1 MAINKTIDRTSES
14 GLQVKRPKLILQPTT
29 GWISLGLHEIW
40 EYRELLYFLIWRDVK
55 VRYKQTALGA
65 AWAVIQPVFTMVV
78 FSLFF
83 GKLGKIPSDG
93 IPYPLFSYSA
103 LLPWNFFAQSLNES
117 SSSLVRNSNLLR
129 KVYFPR
135 LTIPMAGVFA
145 GLVDFG
151 IAFLVLVVMMFYY
164 KVNFT
169 LNILLLP
176 FFLLLAVL
184 AALGVGLWLSALS
197 VEYRDV
203 RFVIPFLTQFWLFA
217 TPVAYPSSML
227 HEPWRTI
234 FGLNPMVG
242 VVEGFRWALLN
253 TSPPGP
259 MIALSAF
266 VTILMVT
273 FGAFYFRRMEKTF
286 ADLV

>member
-1 MAINKTIDRTSES
+1 MAMNSTVNTTQAVIP
-14 GLQVKRPKLILQPTT
+14 VKRPKLILEPSK
-29 GWISLGLHEIW
+29 GWSSLGLKEIW
-40 EYRELLYFLIWRDVK
+40 EYRELLYFLIWRDIK

-65 AWAVIQPVFTMVV
+65 AWAVIQPVFTMLV

-117 SSSLVRNSNLLR
+117 STSLVRSSNLIR

-145 GLVDFG
+145 GLVDFAISFG
-151 IAFLVLVVMMFYY
+151 VLLIMMFYY
-164 KVNFT
+164 KIHFT

-176 FFLLLAVL
+176 FFLLLAIATAL
-184 AALGVGLWLSALS
+184 AVGIWLSALN
-197 VEYRDV
+197 VKYRDV
-203 RFVIPFLTQFWLFA
+203 RFVVPFLTQFWMFA

-253 TSPPGP
+253 TNPPGP
-259 MIALSAF
+259 MIALSAI
-266 VTILMVT
+266 VTIVLLT
-273 FGAFYFRRMEKTF
+273 FGAYHFRKMEKTF
-286 ADLV
+286 ADIV